1 MYISDV
7 RSSLIITLQPHR
19 WASET
24 ALVISWCLLGVK
36 TSNRGVRRGTG
47 FLSMLFLR
55 KKLDPNSIP
64 VFKISF
70 ENCFFIEKRSPLRN
84 RWEKFLAFKQ
94 IPINAFA
101 FAKASSFIVLWRSGV
116 LVACQQHFVIQK
128 FPLEAHTHVRLSVS

>member
-1 MYISDV
+1 MEIKSNSFKAIKTYSLKALAIRVLQEDKSLMYISDV

-55 KKLDPNSIP
+55 KKKKEARP
-64 VFKISF
+64 
-70 ENCFFIEKRSPLRN
+70 
-84 RWEKFLAFKQ
+84 
-94 IPINAFA
+94 
-101 FAKASSFIVLWRSGV
+101 
-116 LVACQQHFVIQK
+116 QQHTSLQDF
-128 FPLEAHTHVRLSVS
+128 L

>member
-55 KKLDPNSIP
+55 KNYSTGEPNMSFLVFQCLQGPGNTAGAEILEGDVWRAPKSQHTGRATVGLLWGSEIP
-64 VFKISF
+64 D
-70 ENCFFIEKRSPLRN
+70 
-84 RWEKFLAFKQ
+84 
-94 IPINAFA
+94 
-101 FAKASSFIVLWRSGV
+101 IVV
-116 LVACQQHFVIQK
+116 HF
-128 FPLEAHTHVRLSVS
+128 

>member
-55 KKLDPNSIP
+55 KKARP
-64 VFKISF
+64 
-70 ENCFFIEKRSPLRN
+70 
-84 RWEKFLAFKQ
+84 
-94 IPINAFA
+94 
-101 FAKASSFIVLWRSGV
+101 
-116 LVACQQHFVIQK
+116 QQHTSLQDF
-128 FPLEAHTHVRLSVS
+128 L